1 MSNAAIQYKKERI
14 VLQQRS
20 WAVFVGLSLFISLWI
35 KSSQLLYLPSCNLI
49 GHVNSSKISPLG
61 VDHAVITVGF
71 IHKSRCFAKWC
82 KQFKI
87 YLFVIYIIN
96 IRSADTYHWAVVVNI
111 HITTYE
117 QLLYMYIYFRTMLAL
132 DYPCV
137 YIYIDIYLR
146 TMLYIYIYIF
156 QDYVYIYID
165 IYFRTMLNIYI

>member
-1 MSNAAIQYKKERI
+1 MFSSPEPCFQIDSTFPVARFFNSEE
-14 VLQQRS
+14 
-20 WAVFVGLSLFISLWI
+20 LSLI

-137 YIYIDIYLR
+137 YIYI
-146 TMLYIYIYIF
+146 
-156 QDYVYIYID
+156 
-165 IYFRTMLNIYI
+165 